1 MLQGADCVAS
11 STQSAAFFAFEH
23 RCCSG
28 VCCMTYE
35 RSSER
40 ERIRRVVRL
49 IMSAL
54 IAFLLTGV
62 AVAEEKT
69 PRRLMVPSDEALAI
83 MIKTVLIAYNDANLT
98 GNYTVLRDLAS
109 PSFRESNS
117 SASLAE
123 IFKDM
128 RQKKIDIAPI
138 VLFKP
143 KLVQKPRID
152 DDGDLILEGFF
163 DTRPERV
170 EFFLVYR
177 AAGGLWQLFALRVT
191 TKRVED
197 AIAVPSAGT
206 PLPQAKPATQ
216 ESTLEKPKQKT
227 TKGGN

>member
-1 MLQGADCVAS
+1 M
-11 STQSAAFFAFEH
+11 
-23 RCCSG
+23 
-28 VCCMTYE
+28 
-35 RSSER
+35 
-40 ERIRRVVRL
+40 RL
-49 IMSAL
+49 IMSGL

-69 PRRLMVPSDEALAI
+69 PRRLVVPSDEALAI

-109 PSFRESNS
+109 PSFREAYS

-128 RQKKIDIAPI
+128 REKKIDIAPI
-138 VLFKP
+138 VLFQP
-143 KLVQKPRID
+143 KLVKKPRID
-152 DDGDLILEGFF
+152 EDGDLLLEGFF

-177 AAGGLWQLFALRVT
+177 EVGGQWRLFAIRVT
-191 TKRVED
+191 SKKVQD
-197 AIAVPSAGT
+197 AIANPSAGM
-206 PLPQAKPATQ
+206 PLPKPKPATQ
-216 ESTLEKPKQKT
+216 ESTLEKPKQNT